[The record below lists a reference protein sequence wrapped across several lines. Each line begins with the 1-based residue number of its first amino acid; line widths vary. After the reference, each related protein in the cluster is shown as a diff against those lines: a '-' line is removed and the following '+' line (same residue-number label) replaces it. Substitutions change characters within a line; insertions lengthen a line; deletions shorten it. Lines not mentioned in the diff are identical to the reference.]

1 MKVANKDMNL
11 LKSIADTLMNEMK
24 NGFIFFMNVKDD
36 HTVNFIAKSN
46 SFVNA
51 SEIIKDASLRS
62 EGNGGGSP
70 TFGQGGGKT
79 DKALKDIDTHIR
91 KVISSHE

>member
-1 MKVANKDMNL
+1 MKVDHKDMNL
-11 LKSIADTLMNEMK
+11 LKSVADTLMNEMN
-24 NGFIFFMNVKDD
+24 NGFIFFMNVKED

-51 SEIIKDASLRS
+51 AEIVKDASMRS

-79 DKALKDIDTHIR
+79 DIALKGIEQHIR